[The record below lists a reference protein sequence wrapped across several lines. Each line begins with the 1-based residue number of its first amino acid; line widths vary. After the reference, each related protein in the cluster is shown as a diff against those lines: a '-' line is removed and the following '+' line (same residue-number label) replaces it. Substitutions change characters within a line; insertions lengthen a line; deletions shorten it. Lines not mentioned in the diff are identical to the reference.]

1 MSGRNVGDVEPA
13 LPYGGDGLDWALLA
27 ALSDARGVSGD
38 EGRVRDIVAAA
49 VAPHVDELW
58 TDAIGNLYARKRGDR
73 VAAVA
78 TTDLR
83 GVGRPDAGA
92 NEPGSPAARSSEPAV
107 PPLMVCAHLDEVG
120 LMVVDIDGDGMAR
133 LAAVGGVLGAAVVG
147 QRVRIGA
154 DGVVGVVGLP
164 PAHATTDAVRAR
176 LPALEE
182 LRIDLG
188 VTTRDAALALVQP
201 GDGAIWDTATV
212 DLGPTLLGK
221 AMDDRAGCW
230 ALAMLLRSRYPMDI
244 VGVFSVQEE
253 AGTRGAGPAAHRLA
267 PSAAFVLECGTTDDT
282 PKDRDDTP
290 VMRVGDGPAITVM
303 DSSMVADVRLVRHLV
318 ATAEREAIRHQIRA
332 PKGGGTD
339 GGKIHLARRGV
350 PTAVVSAP
358 CRYLH
363 GPQALVSKH
372 DLAGMV
378 ALVRAALESWSPDIV
393 APIPFDRPGSPH
405 SLNREVAP

>member
-1 MSGRNVGDVEPA
+1 MSGSKVADDPPA
-13 LPYGGDGLDWALLA
+13 LPYGGDALDWALLA
-27 ALSDARGVSGD
+27 ALSNARGVSGD

-49 VAPHVDELW
+49 VAPHVDALW
-58 TDAIGNLYARKRGDR
+58 TDAIGNLYALKRGD
-73 VAAVA
+73 VAVA
-78 TTDLR
+78 
-83 GVGRPDAGA
+83 GVVGGARRAGSADAGT
-92 NEPGSPAARSSEPAV
+92 SPI
-107 PPLMVCAHLDEVG
+107 MVCAHLDEVG
-120 LMVVDIDGDGMAR
+120 LMVVDVDADGTAR

-164 PAHATTDAVRAR
+164 PAHATNEATRMR

-182 LRIDLG
+182 LRIDVG

-201 GDGAIWDTATV
+201 GDGAVWDTATV

-230 ALAMLLRSRYPMDI
+230 ALAMLLRARYAVDV

-253 AGTRGAGPAAHRLA
+253 AGMRGAGPAAHRLA

-303 DSSMVADVRLVRHLV
+303 DSSMVADPRLVRHLV
-318 ATAEREAIRHQIRA
+318 AAAERTGIRHQIRA

-339 GGKIHLARRGV
+339 GGRIHLARLGV

-378 ALVRAALESWSPDIV
+378 ALVRAALEAWSPDLV
-393 APIPFDRPGSPH
+393 APIATPRT
-405 SLNREVAP
+405 